1 MNDIEEQIEQQAQQ
15 MLQPKEEKDNSVNTI
30 IEQKIKD
37 TNDVKSVIDFY
48 ATKTALG
55 QEETVSKI
63 VVEKQEEL
71 RNDAEA
77 KRIQAETTR
86 ISQEVSRIAQEK
98 EKQIGE
104 LDKEITTKQKEVE
117 RINVESDKAKAFF
130 DCNKDILKYIGVRE
144 KKSLKAMQCLMIPS
158 VIIFIIVQILLFP
171 LNFCGLIFETIINI
185 IGSVCGVIKNNALK
199 IILAIVITIIIVGAF
214 VCVYYFGGKFL
225 STLKK

>member
-98 EKQIGE
+98 EKHTLE
-104 LDKEITTKQKEVE
+104 TLLSFPLSVKEVM
-117 RINVESDKAKAFF
+117 
-130 DCNKDILKYIGVRE
+130 LGKYLSLVIQA
-144 KKSLKAMQCLMIPS
+144 LKAVVLCS
-158 VIIFIIVQILLFP
+158 
-171 LNFCGLIFETIINI
+171 
-185 IGSVCGVIKNNALK
+185 
-199 IILAIVITIIIVGAF
+199 
-214 VCVYYFGGKFL
+214 L
-225 STLKK
+225 STVLTCFISFIVFVYRMIYLNVHSIHSMLFLCKKIHIYNFLNL